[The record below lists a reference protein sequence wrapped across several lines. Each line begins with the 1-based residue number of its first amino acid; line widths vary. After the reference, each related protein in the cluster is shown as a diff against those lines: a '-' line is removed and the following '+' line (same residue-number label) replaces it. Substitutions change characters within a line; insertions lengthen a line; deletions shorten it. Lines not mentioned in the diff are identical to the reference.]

1 LLSYN
6 ENIEIQESDAKTL
19 ICLLH
24 LRDLA
29 EKAGKDFSIVSEML
43 DIRNRELAEVSKA
56 DDFILSDKLL
66 SLVLTQ
72 ISENKELKK
81 VYDILFEAEGSEIY
95 LKEVGHYVKTDVDVD
110 FYTVL
115 ESAARQGHTAIGYRI
130 MSDSQDDSKMYGV
143 KINPIKSANVRFSAG
158 DKIIVLGEV

>member
-1 LLSYN
+1 MSYT

-29 EKAGKDFSIVSEML
+29 DKAGKDFSIVSEML

-81 VYDILFEAEGSEIY
+81 VYDILFESEGSEIY
-95 LKEVGHYVKTDVDVD
+95 LKEAVQYVKVGVEID

-115 ESAARQGHTAIGYRI
+115 ESAARQGQTAIGYRS
-130 MSDSQDDSKMYGV
+130 MQESQNESKM
-143 KINPIKSANVRFSAG
+143 
-158 DKIIVLGEV
+158 